1 MPFRSSKQRAFMYA
15 RHPEIA
21 KRWASEHGNKI
32 VPSGKADRKKR
43 KLIGDLPKK

>member
-1 MPFRSSKQRAFMYA
+1 MHA
-15 RHPEIA
+15 RHPGIA
-21 KRWASEHGNKI
+21 KRWDAKYGGKI